1 MYISKYIYINTHTFL
16 NTVYIYTYIFLSTEI
31 HLAQSI
37 SCCFDICFESLLNVI
52 LNFHIKFKSTIDF
65 VFKDS

>member
-1 MYISKYIYINTHTFL
+1 M
-16 NTVYIYTYIFLSTEI
+16 YIYTYVFLSTEI

-37 SCCFDICFESLLNVI
+37 SCFFYICFESLLNVI

-65 VFKDS
+65 AFKES